1 MVRKLMTFQ
10 LLTALLASGASIP
23 TIISSTPVISNSTA
37 AVNQISNSSLTDK
50 PSCMIPRGKY
60 VDISIQACQP
70 ALNQLMQQPDTST
83 LIEYRWSGLPIPITK
98 APCII
103 SLECAGPSS
112 DITISPGQIAG
123 DAYWII
129 MKCELAE
136 AGWMHVDGSRGWFV
150 TVKGA
155 AEGNATTGETGNTS
169 LLEDQGEQYLELT
182 ESS

>member
-1 MVRKLMTFQ
+1 MVRKLLTFQ
-10 LLTALLASGASIP
+10 ILTALLTSGASIP
-23 TIISSTPVISNSTA
+23 TTISSTPVISNSTA
-37 AVNQISNSSLTDK
+37 AVNNISNSSLTDQ
-50 PSCMIPRGKY
+50 PSCVIPRGKY
-60 VDISIQACQP
+60 VDITMQACQP
-70 ALNQLMQQPDTST
+70 ALNQLMQQPDPST
-83 LIEYRWSGLPIPITK
+83 LVQYRWSGLPIRLTK

-112 DITISPGQIAG
+112 DITISPGQITG

-150 TVKGA
+150 SVKGA
-155 AEGNATTGETGNTS
+155 AEGNAMTGETGNTS
-169 LLEDQGEQYLELT
+169 LLEDQGSRYTGLM